1 MSEMKSSSERALIA
15 CGMWLHIGLIG
26 AAALAIGAIRLF
38 EGEASLLSGLPM
50 VVFGGMLAVAGWR
63 RALAIL
69 KQAEPASAVAPRPLG
84 TATPFPF
91 PSPPNLKQDDELRPA
106 TIERG

>member
-84 TATPFPF
+84 ETSDARARHGNAVPLSVTAQP
-91 PSPPNLKQDDELRPA
+91 EAR
-106 TIERG
+106 R

>member
-1 MSEMKSSSERALIA
+1 MSEMKSSSGRALIA
-15 CGMWLHIGLIG
+15 CGMWLHLGLIG
-26 AAALAIGAIRLF
+26 AAALAIGVIRLF

-69 KQAEPASAVAPRPLG
+69 KRAEPVSAVAPRPLG
-84 TATPFPF
+84 ETTDARTRHSHAAPLPVTAQPHA
-91 PSPPNLKQDDELRPA
+91 R
-106 TIERG
+106 R

>member
-84 TATPFPF
+84 ETNDARARHGHAVPLSVTAQP
-91 PSPPNLKQDDELRPA
+91 EAR
-106 TIERG
+106 R